1 MPEYILTE
9 SQLNLIKKSMLNEDT
24 GMNTALSLIGIVDP
38 TGIADL
44 INAISYFKQGDNLFG
59 FLSLISVVPY
69 VGDAV
74 GKTAMGAMKAGG
86 KGAKLMTEINLAIK
100 AGDTLK
106 AQKLLTQLSKMEGG
120 LGKLARTSR
129 EWAPRVDAFIDR
141 LPGGFLTRGLKNT
154 IDDWLKLFRG
164 AGTQAASI
172 ARRLPTKSPKQQ
184 QEMIRGLEAMLK
196 REKFLD
202 PAILSKP
209 NFLGKLFYGGGL
221 GMGRVSDI
229 FGKSNLPVRILIGK
243 TKFYAGFLDHLG
255 LGNWVGPE
263 ELEDMIGKDEMMEK
277 MAEYER
283 TPKAQEYLKSE
294 FPETEETEEKT
305 SSSTSLISD
314 PVAGFMDVLI
324 KGPQAA

>member
-9 SQLNLIKKSMLNEDT
+9 SQLNLIKTSMLNEDT
-24 GMNTALSLIGIVDP
+24 GWNTALSLIGIVDP

-106 AQKLLTQLSKMEGG
+106 AQKLLTQLSKTEGG

-141 LPGGFLTRGLKNT
+141 LPGGFLTKGIKST

-164 AGTQAASI
+164 VGTQAASI
-172 ARRLPTKSPKQQ
+172 AKRLPTKSPKQQ

-209 NFLGKLFYGGGL
+209 NFLGKLFYGGFGF
-221 GMGRVSDI
+221 GRVTDI

-263 ELEDMIGKDEMMEK
+263 ELEDMIGKDEMLEK
-277 MAEYER
+277 MAQYEK
-283 TPKAQEYLKSE
+283 TPEAQEYLKSE
-294 FPETEETEEKT
+294 FPQSEETDEKT
-305 SSSTSLISD
+305 TSSTSLISD
-314 PVAGFMDVLI
+314 PIAGFMDILI
-324 KGPQAA
+324 KGPQVA

>member
-86 KGAKLMTEINLAIK
+86 KGAKLMTEINLAMK

-164 AGTQAASI
+164 VGTQAASI
-172 ARRLPTKSPKQQ
+172 AKRLPTKSPKQQ

-209 NFLGKLFYGGGL
+209 NFLGKLFYGGGFGL
-221 GMGRVSDI
+221 GRVTDI

-283 TPKAQEYLKSE
+283 TPEAQEYLKSE
-294 FPETEETEEKT
+294 FPEPEETESKT
-305 SSSTSLISD
+305 TSSTSLMSD
-314 PVAGFMDVLI
+314 PVAGFMDILI

>member
-1 MPEYILTE
+1 MPEYILKE
-9 SQLNLIKKSMLNEDT
+9 SQLNLIKTSILNEDT
-24 GMNTALSLIGIVDP
+24 GWNTALSLIGIVDP

-74 GKTAMGAMKAGG
+74 GKTAMGTMKVGG
-86 KGAKLMTEINLAIK
+86 QGAKIMNEINLAIK
-100 AGDTLK
+100 VGDIVK
-106 AQKLLTQLSKMEGG
+106 AQKLLTQLSRTEGG

-141 LPGGFLTRGLKNT
+141 LPGGFLTRGIKST

-164 AGTQAASI
+164 VGTQAASI
-172 ARRLPTKSPKQQ
+172 AKRLPTKNAKQQ

-209 NFLGKLFYGGGL
+209 NPISRLFYGGGFGL
-221 GMGRVSDI
+221 GRVSDI

-263 ELEDMIGKDEMMEK
+263 ELEDMIGKEEMLEK
-277 MAEYER
+277 MAQYEK
-283 TPKAQEYLKSE
+283 TPEAQEYLESE
-294 FPETEETEEKT
+294 FPKSEETEEKT
-305 SSSTSLISD
+305 TSSTSPISD
-314 PVAGFMDVLI
+314 PIAGFMDILI

>member
-24 GMNTALSLIGIVDP
+24 GWNTLLSVVGIVDP
-38 TGIADL
+38 TGIADF

-59 FLSLISVVPY
+59 FLSLISVIPV

-86 KGAKLMTEINLAIK
+86 KGAKIMNEINLAMK
-100 AGDTLK
+100 ANDTIK
-106 AQKLLTQLSKMEGG
+106 AQKLLTQLSRTEGG

-141 LPGGFLTRGLKNT
+141 LPGGFLTRGIKST

-164 AGTQAASI
+164 VGTQAASI
-172 ARRLPTKSPKQQ
+172 AKRLPTKSPKQQ

-209 NFLGKLFYGGGL
+209 NFLGRLFYGGSFGL
-221 GMGRVSDI
+221 GRVTDI

-243 TKFYAGFLDHLG
+243 TKFYAGFLDYLG
-255 LGNWVGPE
+255 LGNFVGPK
-263 ELEDMIGKDEMMEK
+263 ELEDMIGKDEMIEK
-277 MAEYER
+277 MGQYEK
-283 TPKAQEYLKSE
+283 TPEAQEYLKSE
-294 FPETEETEEKT
+294 FPESEETENKT
-305 SSSTSLISD
+305 TSSTSLTSD
-314 PVAGFMDVLI
+314 PITGFMDVLI